1 MSGSPPAR
9 ELPTWLLMVR
19 TLLIGFAILA
29 LVQGLLV
36 RVFAIPSSSM
46 METLNPRDRVVVNLR
61 AYDSATPQPGDIV
74 VFRHGDTW
82 DDDRKPPSK
91 SAVVNAARNI
101 GDFLGIRPS
110 NYNYTVKR
118 VIAVGGDT
126 ASCCDQAGH
135 VTVNGKPLVEPY
147 IYEDFPF
154 EAGTLDCATEQ
165 RSLRCFVP
173 VQVPTGSLLMLG
185 DHRSN
190 SADSAMG
197 CRGQAVAAN
206 CARFIGTDQA
216 VGKVLFSLLPPH
228 AVR

>member
-1 MSGSPPAR
+1 M
-9 ELPTWLLMVR
+9 
-19 TLLIGFAILA
+19 
-29 LVQGLLV
+29 
-36 RVFAIPSSSM
+36 
-46 METLNPRDRVVVNLR
+46 
-61 AYDSATPQPGDIV
+61 
-74 VFRHGDTW
+74 
-82 DDDRKPPSK
+82 
-91 SAVVNAARNI
+91 NAARNI

-118 VIAVGGDT
+118 VIAVGGT
-126 ASCCDQAGH
+126 PRPAVTQAGH
-135 VTVNGKPLVEPY
+135 VTVNGEPLVEPY

-216 VGKVLFSLLPPH
+216 VARSCSPCCHHTRFAELAHRPSATRPRTASLPRSLALLRSSRPRLTRSSRKLRTS
-228 AVR
+228 ALI

>member
-1 MSGSPPAR
+1 MAESKRRR

-19 TLLIGFAILA
+19 TLVIGLAILA

-61 AYDSATPQPGDIV
+61 AHDSATPQAGDIV
-74 VFRHGDTW
+74 VFRHGDAW

-135 VTVNGKPLVEPY
+135 VTVNGEPLDEPY
-147 IYEDFPF
+147 IYQDYPF
-154 EAGTLDCATEQ
+154 EGGTLDCTTEQ
-165 RSLRCFVP
+165 RSLRCFAP
-173 VQVPTGSLLMLG
+173 VQVPAGSLLMLG

-190 SADSAMG
+190 SADSVAA
-197 CRGQAVAAN
+197 CRGQGASAD
-206 CARFIGTDQA
+206 CAQFINTDQV

>member
-1 MSGSPPAR
+1 M
-9 ELPTWLLMVR
+9 LR
-19 TLLIGFAILA
+19 TLAIGFVILA

-46 METLNPRDRVVVNLR
+46 METLNPRDRVIVNLR
-61 AYDSATPQPGDIV
+61 AYDSATPQAGDIV

-82 DDDRKPPSK
+82 DAERKPPSQ
-91 SAVVNAARNI
+91 SALVNAARSV
-101 GDFLGIRPS
+101 GDFLGLRPS

-135 VTVNGKPLVEPY
+135 VTVNGEPLDEPY
-147 IYEDFPF
+147 VFEDFPF
-154 EAGTLDCATEQ
+154 EAGTLDCATEPP
-165 RSLRCFVP
+165 SFRCFAPIRVP
-173 VQVPTGSLLMLG
+173 EDGLLMVG

-190 SADSAMG
+190 SADALSA
-197 CRGQAVAAN
+197 CRGRGAN
-206 CARFIGTDQA
+206 ADCALFIRAEQV
-216 VGKVLFSLLPPH
+216 VGKVAFSLLPPR